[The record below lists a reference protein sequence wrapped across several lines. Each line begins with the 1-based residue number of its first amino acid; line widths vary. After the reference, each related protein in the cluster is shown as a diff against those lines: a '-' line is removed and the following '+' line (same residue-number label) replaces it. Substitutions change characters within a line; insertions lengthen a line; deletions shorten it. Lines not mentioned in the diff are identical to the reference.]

1 MRSYRI
7 LSLDGGGIRGVI
19 TTVMMQRLNKEP
31 ALAGWLDSVDLIA
44 GTSTGGLLALGLAK
58 GLGLEEIRSLYVE
71 KGAKI
76 FDDSWLDNV
85 LDLGTIIG
93 AQYSNGN
100 LSKELQRLLGQ
111 TTLSQL
117 QKHVLI
123 TSFDL
128 DNEDKNPSKRKWK
141 PKLFHNFPGPNT
153 DKDQLAYKVG
163 LYTSAAPTYFPSVDG
178 YIDGGVYANNP
189 SMCAVA
195 QALDPRYKLGV
206 NLSDLVLLSLGT
218 GTSLVHIERKT
229 LNWGLAQWAKPL
241 IDLIM
246 DGVSGIADYQCE
258 QILAEKYQRLAPV
271 FPAGVSLPLDAV
283 KRVPEMVAFAE
294 NVPLADTVAWLKK
307 FWMPAK

>member
-1 MRSYRI
+1 MPPYRI
-7 LSLDGGGIRGVI
+7 LTLDGGGIRGVI
-19 TTVMMQRLNKEP
+19 TTVLMQRLNKEP
-31 ALAGWLDSVDLIA
+31 ALTGWLDSVDLIA

-58 GLGLEEIRSLYVE
+58 PLALDEIRALYVE

-76 FDDSWLDNV
+76 FDDSWLDNL

-93 AQYSNGN
+93 AQYSNAH
-100 LSKELQRLLGQ
+100 LTKELQRLLGQ
-111 TTLSQL
+111 TTLNQL
-117 QKHVLI
+117 AKRVLI

-128 DNEDKNPSKRKWK
+128 DNEDKVASKRKWK

-153 DKDQLAYKVG
+153 DKDLLAYKVG

-195 QALDPRYKLGV
+195 QVLDPRYKLGV
-206 NLSDLVLLSLGT
+206 NLSDVVLLSLGT
-218 GTSLVHIERKT
+218 GMSLVHIEGKS
-229 LNWGLAQWAKPL
+229 LDWGLAQWAKPL
-241 IDLIM
+241 IDLIL

-271 FPAGVSLPLDAV
+271 FPAGVSMPLDAI
-283 KRVPEMVAFAE
+283 KRVPDMIAFAE
-294 NVPLADTVAWLKK
+294 KVPLADTIAWLKK
-307 FWMPAK
+307 FWLPAK